1 MFVFSGACIDA
12 MRLEYR
18 SDGDV
23 KLAGLVSL
31 GLNEYELKNNY
42 FLLFVLLIDCKIFF
56 FSIVSS

>member
-1 MFVFSGACIDA
+1 MFVFSRACIDA

-42 FLLFVLLIDCKIFF
+42 FLLFVLFID
-56 FSIVSS
+56 